1 MRSVWLRSRDDAMGN
16 MAVMLAALGVWRT
29 ATAWPDLIVATIMAG
44 VFFDLRRLNR
54 RQASSEYCQEQ
65 APHAVAA
72 E

>member
-44 VFFDLRRLNR
+44 VFLPHRSNT
-54 RQASSEYCQEQ
+54 QASSEYCQEQ